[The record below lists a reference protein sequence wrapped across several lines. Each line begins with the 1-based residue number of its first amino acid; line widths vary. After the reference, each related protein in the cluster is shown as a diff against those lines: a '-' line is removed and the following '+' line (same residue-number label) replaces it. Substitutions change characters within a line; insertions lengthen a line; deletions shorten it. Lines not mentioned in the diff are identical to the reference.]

1 MTGEYKTAAVVKY
14 ITTEAIA
21 NSKHGMPE
29 HLSGGEGLGT
39 ILLLW

>member
-1 MTGEYKTAAVVKY
+1 VGTIKTAAVVKY

-21 NSKHGMPE
+21 NCKHGMPK
-29 HLSGGEGLGT
+29 HLSGGDGLGT

>member
-1 MTGEYKTAAVVKY
+1 VTGGYKTAAVVNY

-21 NSKHGMPE
+21 KCKHGMPE